1 MFIVFVTGIA
11 TLALFV
17 GIAWH
22 LAPLYPGIVVLEL
35 AFTPR
40 SFGTVVHAWPPEYL
54 QLYRSFLPVDLL
66 LLASYGAFGY
76 LFVSRSRLFRE
87 RSTTPRTATAWA
99 LPLAATLGAVENA
112 LHTWLTAA
120 PRFGIPWVYAL
131 SATCAASKWVISVG
145 FILAVIQA
153 LLHDEV

>member
-1 MFIVFVTGIA
+1 MFIVSLTGIA
-11 TLALFV
+11 TLALFA
-17 GIAWH
+17 GIAWQ
-22 LAPLYPGIVVLEL
+22 LAPLYPGVVVLEL

-54 QLYRSFLPVDLL
+54 QLYRLSLPVDFL
-66 LLASYGAFGY
+66 LLAGYGAFGY
-76 LFVSRSRLFRE
+76 LFVSRSRLFSQ
-87 RSTTPRTATAWA
+87 RSATLRTATTWA

-112 LHTWLTAA
+112 SHMWLTAA
-120 PRFGIPWVYAL
+120 PRFGIPWVYAM

-145 FILAVIQA
+145 FMLAVIEA

>member
-1 MFIVFVTGIA
+1 MLFVSLTGIA
-11 TLALFV
+11 TLVLFA

-54 QLYRSFLPVDLL
+54 LQYRLFLPVDFL
-66 LLASYGAFGY
+66 LLACYGSFGY
-76 LFVSRSRLFRE
+76 LFVSRSRLFSQ
-87 RSTTPRTATAWA
+87 RSSTLRTATAWA
-99 LPLAATLGAVENA
+99 LPLAAIFGALEDA
-112 LHTWLTAA
+112 LHMWLTAA

-131 SATCAASKWVISVG
+131 SATCAASKWAISAG
-145 FILAVIQA
+145 FMLVVIQS
-153 LLHDEV
+153 LLHDEN